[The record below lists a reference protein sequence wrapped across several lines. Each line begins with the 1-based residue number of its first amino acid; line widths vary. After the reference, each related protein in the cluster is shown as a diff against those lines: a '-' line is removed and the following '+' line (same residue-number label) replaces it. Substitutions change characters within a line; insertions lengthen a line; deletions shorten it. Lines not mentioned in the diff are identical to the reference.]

1 MEGFERLAVFW
12 LAFSF
17 GIHIV
22 LVNLGIG
29 ISVIAPVLKAHSRR
43 ADKPELGEEAY
54 RLLRFY
60 AATYALGGVFGT
72 AFTVYLLSFYPSF
85 VALLGKIA
93 LYNFALA
100 IAMIAL
106 HFLSLTVY
114 YYGWGR
120 LGDRVHDTFGVLL
133 ALSALLIPLGFRS
146 VFAQLN
152 TLEGVEIMA
161 GGLVRVDVIE
171 AVLGNP
177 TLPPLY
183 IKSVTASLA
192 LTTVAA
198 AAWASIKGRHEI
210 ARMYLKP
217 ALAFLALVA
226 LAGAW
231 YGWSLRTVEYKFN
244 NIFGGLGLGGEPQL
258 DLSWLLALKV
268 LLWIAQVSAV
278 AYSIAQGPRRGS
290 KALLAAAGAALVAV
304 PAGEML
310 NAFSQYPYFIADR
323 SLVGEVLA
331 QLPPSEAEA
340 LERTL
345 TLLEVNV
352 ATKSWV
358 LHIYTL
364 TATTILLAA
373 AALYAYTTLISR
385 KR

>member
-12 LAFSF
+12 LSLSF

-29 ISVIAPVLKAHSRR
+29 VSVIAPVLKAYSRR
-43 ADKPELGEEAY
+43 AGRPELGEEAY

-85 VALLGKIA
+85 VSLLGKMA

-120 LGDRVHDTFGVLL
+120 LGDRVHDAFGALL

-152 TLEGVEIMA
+152 TLEGVEILA
-161 GGLVRVDVIE
+161 GRVVRVDVVE

-183 IKSVTASLA
+183 IKSVAASLA

-198 AAWASIKGRHEI
+198 AAWASLKGRYEI

-217 ALAFLALVA
+217 ALAFLTLVA

-268 LLWIAQVSAV
+268 LLWIAQVSAI
-278 AYSIAQGPRRGS
+278 AYAIARGPRRGS
-290 KALLAAAGAALVAV
+290 KALLVAAGAALVTV

-323 SLVGEVLA
+323 SLVREVLA

-340 LERTL
+340 LERAL
-345 TLLEVNV
+345 TLLEVNA
-352 ATKSWV
+352 ATRSWV

-364 TATTILLAA
+364 IATTVLLAA

-385 KR
+385 KT